1 MLMSPNVA
9 TPPDRVCVVVPFNI
23 APPGLVLIAM
33 VTLEELSLVQ
43 TLPYGSE
50 SATLIDG
57 AMFVPAVI
65 LEPAIGCWV
74 IVMLDGA
81 AGTMLNELVVVV
93 ALPASMIRLY
103 PASALVI
110 WRPGNVTRP
119 PV

>member
-33 VTLEELSLVQ
+33 VTLEELSLAQ
-43 TLPYGSE
+43 MLPYESE

-65 LEPAIGCWV
+65 LEPDRGCWI
-74 IVMLDGA
+74 IVMLDGE
-81 AGTMLNELVVVV
+81 AGTMLNELVVAV
-93 ALPASMIRLY
+93 ALPAVMIRLY
-103 PASALVI
+103 PVPALVI
-110 WRPGNVTRP
+110 
-119 PV
+119 